1 MGKGGD
7 TFLDAAINRRMLQRW
22 AMSAR
27 AAGTARLSVLSRQSD
42 RARALRAHLDQLIHT
57 ADERLA
63 LADTGDGVFPRPH
76 NADWAWRPELWRGA
90 LRVKG
95 VSSVQSKTK
104 LGSELT
110 LFHDCPFAE
119 MTLRQVRNQGDAGL
133 APCGLGL
140 DVFRFGGS
148 FLSLVLDLP
157 PEGLRGLSRN
167 HVLAVSATTEMERP
181 LEIFVRLNIRHGPN
195 TEQLVREL
203 PSGTSGGI
211 AEFDL
216 AGISMNE
223 KRVEKVWVDLI
234 FEEPGM
240 NEVILRD
247 LTITRRPRAQM

>member
-1 MGKGGD
+1 MEKGGD
-7 TFLDAAINRRMLQRW
+7 TFLDAAINRRVLRRW

-27 AAGTARLSVLSRQSD
+27 AAGTARLGILKRQSD
-42 RARALRAHLDQLIHT
+42 RARALRVHLDQLIHT

-63 LADTGDGVFPRPH
+63 LADTGDGAFPRPH

-95 VSSVQSKTK
+95 VSSVQSKSM

-119 MTLRQVRNQGDAGL
+119 MTLRQLRNQTDADL

-167 HVLAVSATTEMERP
+167 HVLAVSATTEMDRP